1 MNGQQQTAL
10 NHPCFLAVETAHPR
24 YMKVQRGRCSVIV
37 TVNAG
42 YE

>member
-1 MNGQQQTAL
+1 MTKQQQNAMD
-10 NHPCFLAVETAHPR
+10 HPCFLATETAHPR

-37 TVNAG
+37 TINAG